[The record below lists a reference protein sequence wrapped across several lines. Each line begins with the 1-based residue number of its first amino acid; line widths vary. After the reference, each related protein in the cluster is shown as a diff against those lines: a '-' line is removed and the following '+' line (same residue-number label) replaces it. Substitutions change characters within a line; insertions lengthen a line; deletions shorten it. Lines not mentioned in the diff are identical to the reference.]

1 LGMQRGIELHL
12 ARQKELK
19 KAHPDFQ
26 AERKISYYF
35 ERGQRKFTIEGRI
48 DGFFPGLIPR
58 IEEIKSTINLH
69 DLFEA
74 LSERLYE
81 HPYGLQLLSYGY
93 FYWKESG
100 TLPELNFHLISSR
113 NKKSIDLKIEF
124 ELERF
129 ESWLEMRLNELV
141 LEAELAEKRLLR
153 REKLANNLA
162 FPFEKPRPGQT
173 ELISFIEEGFQE
185 GKNLMLQAPTGLGK
199 TIGVL
204 YPALKEALPRGQT
217 VIYVTPKNSQQLV
230 AEDAV
235 KHLREKG
242 CKVKSLT
249 LTAKSKICM
258 QDEPLCHPGTCE
270 YAKDYYDKL
279 RQFEIKS
286 LLAKKKNFTAKSF
299 KKMAEEFK
307 VCPFELQLEAV
318 NEADTVIGDYNHVFG
333 NKSALSKVSS
343 YDFAMKGKPV
353 LVIDEAHNL
362 PSRLMSHY
370 SPVISC
376 SYLEQIS
383 EKLDKKGKVLIQE
396 AQALITSYSSGAKK
410 VIEVKIEPFLKLN
423 ERIREY
429 LSAVFDNTLASE
441 EALKFFFI
449 WNEFCEILELA
460 ASEERP
466 EFFISHLP
474 DGAGGSLKV
483 TCCDASGL
491 IQGRYQDYEHV
502 VAFSATLK
510 PFDYYAQLTGLK
522 GEKLKTSEFIS
533 PYRKDHRK
541 ILLIPQVSTKF
552 SERERNYLK
561 IAETISRISSLK
573 SGNYLAFFPSFDF
586 LQKTADLITL
596 PADYHLVKQTRFMRM
611 KDVEKI
617 LEDLKSQKKPAV
629 LLAVQG
635 GMFSEGIDYP
645 GGMAIGAFI
654 IGPPLPN
661 FDFEREKMKEY
672 YQANYQEGFEFAYS
686 YPAMA
691 KAVQAAGRIIRSEK
705 DRGIIVLL
713 DNRFLEASYFKTMPE
728 GWFEEHPQ
736 ELVSSSILQDISH
749 FWQTSD

>member
-1 LGMQRGIELHL
+1 MQKGVELHL

-19 KAHPDFQ
+19 RSYSDFQ
-26 AERKISYYF
+26 AEKKISFHF
-35 ERGQRKFTIEGRI
+35 ERAQRKFTIEGRI
-48 DGFFPGLIPR
+48 DGLFPGLIPR
-58 IEEIKSTINLH
+58 IEEIKSTANLSELH
-69 DLFEA
+69 EA
-74 LSERLYE
+74 LSENPYK

-100 TLPELNFHLISSR
+100 TLPELIFHLISSR
-113 NKKSIDLKIEF
+113 SKKSIDLKIEF
-124 ELERF
+124 ELEKF
-129 ESWLEMRLNELV
+129 ESWLELRMAELV
-141 LEAELAEKRLLR
+141 LEAVEAEKRLVR
-153 REKLANNLA
+153 REKLAKNLS
-162 FPFEKPRPGQT
+162 FPFEKPRPGQV
-173 ELISFIEEGFQE
+173 ELIHFIEEGFQDK
-185 GKNLMLQAPTGLGK
+185 KNLMLQAPTGLGK

-204 YPALKEALPRGQT
+204 YPALKDALPRGQQ

-258 QDEPLCHPGTCE
+258 QDEPLCHPDTCE

-279 RQFEIKS
+279 KQFDIKS
-286 LLAKKKNFTAKSF
+286 LLAKKKSFTAKSF

-333 NKSALSKVSS
+333 NQSALSKVSS
-343 YDFAMKGKPV
+343 FDFARRGKPV

-362 PSRLMSHY
+362 PARLMNQY
-370 SPVISC
+370 SPSVSC
-376 SYLEQIS
+376 FYLEQIS
-383 EKLDKKGKVLIQE
+383 EKLDKRGEKLVQE
-396 AQALITSYSSGAKK
+396 AKSLISSYSSGVKK
-410 VIEVKIEPFLKLN
+410 VIEVKIEPFLNLN
-423 ERIREY
+423 DRFRDY
-429 LSAVFDNTLASE
+429 LSVVFDNTPSSE

-449 WNEFCEILELA
+449 WNEFCETLELA
-460 ASEERP
+460 ASEDRG
-466 EFFISHLP
+466 EFFISHHP

-483 TCCDASGL
+483 TCCDASEL
-491 IQGRYQDYEHV
+491 IRNRYQDYERV

-522 GEKLKTSEFIS
+522 GDNLKTSEFLS
-533 PYRKDHRK
+533 PYKKDHRK
-541 ILLIPQVSTKF
+541 IILIPQVSTKY
-552 SERERNYLK
+552 SERERNYSK
-561 IAETISRISSLK
+561 IAETISRISLLK
-573 SGNYLAFFPSFDF
+573 PGNYLAFFPSFDF
-586 LQKTADLITL
+586 LQKTADLIDL
-596 PADYHLVKQTRFMRM
+596 PANYHLVKQTRSMKM
-611 KDVEKI
+611 KDVENI
-617 LEDLKSQKKPAV
+617 LEDLRGQKAPTV

-645 GGMAIGAFI
+645 GAMAIGAFI

-661 FDFEREKMKEY
+661 FDFERERMKEY
-672 YQANYQEGFEFAYS
+672 YQANYQKGFEFAYS

-691 KAVQAAGRIIRSEK
+691 KAVQAAGRIIRSEE
-705 DRGIIVLL
+705 DLGIIVLL

-736 ELVSSSILQDISH
+736 ELVSSSILQDINH
-749 FWQTSD
+749 FWKTSD

>member
-1 LGMQRGIELHL
+1 MQRGIELHL

-19 KAHPDFQ
+19 KTHSDFQ
-26 AERKISYYF
+26 AEKKISFHF
-35 ERGQRKFTIEGRI
+35 ERGSRKFTIEGRI

-58 IEEIKSTINLH
+58 IEEIKSTVNLLELH
-69 DLFEA
+69 EA
-74 LSERLYE
+74 LSRNPYI

-93 FYWKESG
+93 FYWKESAA
-100 TLPELNFHLISSR
+100 LPELNFHLISSR
-113 NKKSIDLKIEF
+113 TKKNLDLKIEF

-129 ESWLEMRLNELV
+129 ESWLESRMDELV

-153 REKLANNLA
+153 REKLAKNLA
-162 FPFEKPRPGQT
+162 FPFEKPRPGQV
-173 ELISFIEEGFQE
+173 ELIGFIEEGFQD

-204 YPALKEALPRGQT
+204 YPALKEALPRGQK

-258 QDEPLCHPGTCE
+258 QDEPLCHPDTCE

-279 RQFEIKS
+279 KQFDLKS
-286 LLAKKKNFTAKSF
+286 LLAKKKSFTAKSF
-299 KKMAEEFK
+299 KKMADEFK

-318 NEADTVIGDYNHVFG
+318 HEADTVIGDYNHVFG
-333 NKSALSKVSS
+333 NQSALSKVSS
-343 YDFAMKGKPV
+343 FDFGMKGKPV

-362 PSRLMSHY
+362 PARLMSHY
-370 SPVISC
+370 SPAVSC

-383 EKLDKKGKVLIQE
+383 EKLDKRGEKLVQE
-396 AQALITSYSSGAKK
+396 AKTLISSYSLGAKK
-410 VIEVKIEPFLKLN
+410 VVEVKIEPFLNLN
-423 ERIREY
+423 DRLRDY
-429 LSAVFDNTLASE
+429 LSVNFDNTLASE

-460 ASEERP
+460 TSKDRG

-474 DGAGGSLKV
+474 DSAGGSLKV
-483 TCCDASGL
+483 TCCDASEL
-491 IQGRYQDYEHV
+491 IRSRYQDYERV

-522 GEKLKTSEFIS
+522 GENLKTSEFLS
-533 PYRKDHRK
+533 PYKKDHRK
-541 ILLIPQVSTKF
+541 IILIPQVSTKF
-552 SERERNYLK
+552 SDRERNYSK

-573 SGNYLAFFPSFDF
+573 TGNYLAFFPSFDF
-586 LQKTADLITL
+586 LQKTADLISL
-596 PADYHLVKQTRFMRM
+596 PADYHLVKQTRSMRM
-611 KDVEKI
+611 KDVGNI
-617 LEDLKSQKKPAV
+617 LEDLRSQKAPTV

-645 GGMAIGAFI
+645 GAMAIGAFI

-728 GWFEEHPQ
+728 GWFAEHPQ
-736 ELVSSSILQDISH
+736 ELVSQSILQDISH
-749 FWQTSD
+749 FWKTSD